1 MTWLPWLGAMV
12 LALLVFAANGWYQH
26 RTWWRKG
33 GNETHFLELDVHTSM
48 PSMTGHAELG
58 GSFQVRV
65 GHVGYDWLLLCS
77 SNLVVRVVCTL
88 LSLRRLSSCPAI

>member
-33 GNETHFLELDVHTSM
+33 GSETHFMELDAATSM
-48 PSMTGHAELG
+48 PSITGHEHLG
-58 GSFQVRV
+58 QSFEVRA
-65 GHVGYDWLLLCS
+65 LERCLCAHI
-77 SNLVVRVVCTL
+77 
-88 LSLRRLSSCPAI
+88 SLFTKTMYIMCCSFTASQ

>member
-12 LALLVFAANGWYQH
+12 LALLVYAANGWYQH

-33 GNETHFLELDVHTSM
+33 GNETHFLELDAHTSM

-65 GHVGYDWLLLCS
+65 QLVGIGLAAA
-77 SNLVVRVVCTL
+77 
-88 LSLRRLSSCPAI
+88 LRQFLWFVLSSPY